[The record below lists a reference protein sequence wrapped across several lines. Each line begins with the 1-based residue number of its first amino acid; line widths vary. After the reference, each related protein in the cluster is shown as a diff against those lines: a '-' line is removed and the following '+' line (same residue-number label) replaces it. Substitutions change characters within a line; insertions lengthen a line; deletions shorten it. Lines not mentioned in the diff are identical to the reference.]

1 MDPLILVGLPLLPVA
16 LVLWLRRR
24 HPGVPRGWQL
34 SQSEA
39 AILHRRVH
47 RCVDETRR
55 AVARAG
61 AGISVDQLKSLTED
75 LHGQAIA
82 IDGKLVEAARLPSK
96 ERHKALRELKYR
108 VIETEKLA
116 ARVRTLAVDIAR
128 PDVAD
133 TDEGNQ
139 RLRERLEAIDQA
151 RREAFDIGRAPELPP
166 EARREEPGGR

>member
-1 MDPLILVGLPLLPVA
+1 MDPLVLVGLPLLPVA

-34 SQSEA
+34 SQSDA

-55 AVARAG
+55 AVTRAG
-61 AGISVDQLKSLTED
+61 SGVSVDQLKSLTED
-75 LHGQAIA
+75 LHAQAVA
-82 IDGKLVEAARLPSK
+82 IDGKLVEASRLPSK
-96 ERHKALRELKYR
+96 ERHKSLHELKYR
-108 VIETEKLA
+108 VIDTEQLA
-116 ARVRTLAVDIAR
+116 ARVRKLAIDISR

-133 TDEGNQ
+133 TDAGNQ

-151 RREAFDIGRAPELPP
+151 RQEAFDIGRPP
-166 EARREEPGGR
+166 SIREPGDDDT